1 MKPTHLLVQSTF
13 IDQSYPR
20 HAHDGY
26 SISLVLEG
34 VHRFVVEGEVSEA
47 GKGTVRVVHPF
58 EVHETRMSTW
68 MHMNLSIP
76 TTQIEE
82 RAHWLGIETPV
93 VFHRLIRDPHL
104 NDLISNLHN
113 TTDTAKNE
121 RLILALID
129 HLLLH
134 HVHETPEAKR
144 PTSPNPALQKARAY
158 LHAHADSSEID
169 LDAVAREAHM
179 SKYHFLRRFKQ
190 AFSRTPHQYLQN
202 LRIDCVRTKLAQKI
216 SLAEAALS
224 CGFYDQSHMIKTYK
238 KFYGHTP
245 KEIKT

>member
-1 MKPTHLLVQSTF
+1 MKPTYLLVKSTF
-13 IDQSYPR
+13 TDQNYPR

-34 VHRFVVEGEVSEA
+34 LHRFVVEGEEVEA
-47 GKGTVRVVHPF
+47 NEGTVRVVHPF
-58 EVHETRMSTW
+58 EMHETWMSTW
-68 MHMNLSIP
+68 VHMNLSIP
-76 TTQIEE
+76 TTQIEV
-82 RAHWLGIETPV
+82 RAHLMDIEVPV
-93 VFHRLIRDPHL
+93 VFHRLIHDPHL
-104 NDLISNLHN
+104 NDMISNLHN
-113 TTDTAKNE
+113 TTDTAKND

-129 HLLLH
+129 YLLLH
-134 HVHETPEAKR
+134 HTYETPEAKR
-144 PTSPNPALQKARAY
+144 STSHDPVLQQARAY
-158 LHAHADSSEID
+158 LHAHADSPEID

-190 AFSRTPHQYLQN
+190 TFERTPHQYLQN
-202 LRIDCVRTKLAQKI
+202 LRIDCVRMKLAQKI

-245 KEIKT
+245 KEVK